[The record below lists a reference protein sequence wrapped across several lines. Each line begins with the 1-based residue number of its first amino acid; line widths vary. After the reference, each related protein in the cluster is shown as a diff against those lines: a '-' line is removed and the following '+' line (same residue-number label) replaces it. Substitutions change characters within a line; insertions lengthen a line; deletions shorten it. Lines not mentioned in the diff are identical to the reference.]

1 MKGIAVNE
9 ELTVGTTARLV
20 GVSVRT
26 LHHWDSIGL
35 VKPEVR
41 TSADYRIY
49 SAADVERIHSV
60 LTYRGLG
67 FQLQDIQRLLDDP
80 DVDAMAH
87 LRRQRE
93 LLTEQIDRLHQAAT
107 AVEKMMEA
115 KTMGVELS
123 PEDQQ
128 EIFGPNWLS
137 EEYAEE
143 AETRWGSGDEWK
155 QSVARTASLSK
166 DDWIQVKEE
175 IDALETA
182 FAAAM
187 RRGLPADGPIAAK
200 LAERHRAG
208 IERFYDCTHEMQV
221 ALAQMYLAD
230 DRFRQHYEDVAAGL
244 AQYVHDAIVANAAIR

>member
-1 MKGIAVNE
+1 MNE
-9 ELTVGTTARLV
+9 ELTVGATAKLV

-35 VKPEVR
+35 VTPQLR
-41 TSADYRIY
+41 TSGDYRIY
-49 SAADVERIHSV
+49 GSADVERIHSV

-67 FQLQDIQRLLDDP
+67 FPLQEIQRLLDDP

-93 LLTEQIDRLHQAAT
+93 LLTEQIDRLHQMAA

-115 KTMGVELS
+115 KTMGIQLS

-128 EIFGPNWLS
+128 EIFGPNWLG

-143 AETRWGSGDEWK
+143 AQQRWGDGEEWK
-155 QSVARTASLSK
+155 QSAARTASFTK
-166 DDWIQVKEE
+166 GDWQQIKAET
-175 IDALETA
+175 DALESE

-187 RRGLPADGPIAAK
+187 GQGLPADGPIATQ

-208 IERFYDCTHEMQV
+208 IERFYDCNYEMHV
-221 ALAQMYLAD
+221 CLAQMYLAD
-230 DRFRQHYEDVAAGL
+230 ERFRKHYEDVALGL
-244 AQYVHDAIVANAAIR
+244 SQYVHDAIVANAAIR

>member
-1 MKGIAVNE
+1 MNE

-35 VKPEVR
+35 VKPSVH
-41 TSADYRIY
+41 TSADNQSY
-49 SAADVERIHSV
+49 SSTDVERIHSV
-60 LTYRGLG
+60 LTYRELG
-67 FQLQDIQRLLDDP
+67 FPLHDIQRLLDDP

-93 LLTEQIDRLHQAAT
+93 MLTEKIDRLHQMAT

-115 KTMGVELS
+115 KTMGDELS
-123 PEDQQ
+123 REDQQ
-128 EIFGPNWLS
+128 EVFGPNWLGG
-137 EEYAEE
+137 EYAEE
-143 AETRWGSGDEWK
+143 TETRWGSGEEWK
-155 QSVARTASLSK
+155 ESAARTASFSQG
-166 DDWIQVKEE
+166 DWLQVKEE
-175 IDALETA
+175 TDALETA

-187 RRGLPADGPIAAK
+187 RRGVPADGPIAAE